1 MPFRT
6 SHEIVGKCV
15 ALCVTRNC
23 QLCELTLDQLK
34 GVNPI
39 FEEDVYD
46 FLGVENSVKRFS
58 SYGSTGFECVAEQ
71 VSFWISKL
79 QMDQTGNE

>member
-6 SHEIVGKCV
+6 SHEIVGNCV
-15 ALCVTRNC
+15 ALCTTRNC
-23 QLCELTLDQLK
+23 RLCELTLDQLK

-58 SYGSTGFECVAEQ
+58 SYGSTGSERVAEQ
-71 VSFWISKL
+71 ISFWISKL